1 MKTKQKTKTENITVS
16 ALLGF
21 LVFLLKQENL
31 TVKTE
36 FEKKTAAYKEINI
49 PFKEKPKYITSL
61 QLTNFIALA
70 SEKFNLNA
78 KEIEK
83 IITENWKQFETY
95 LSKTY
100 EEIFDEVEI
109 TNNFYKDLKQYL
121 ILLKAYGKTVV
132 SCRQVYKML
141 NVNSYHDVNDI
152 ELTGEGI
159 KTVWVYKSPYYALTN
174 G

>member
-1 MKTKQKTKTENITVS
+1 MKTKQKTKNITIS

-21 LVFLLKQENL
+21 LISLLKQENL
-31 TVKTE
+31 TVKAE
-36 FEKKTAAYKEINI
+36 FEKKMSVYKEINI

-70 SEKFNLNA
+70 SEKFNVNA

-83 IITENWKQFETY
+83 IITENWNSFSKY
-95 LSKTY
+95 LEKTY

-109 TNNFYKDLKQYL
+109 TNNFYKDLKNYL
-121 ILLKAYGKTVV
+121 LLLNKYGKKIV
-132 SCRQVYKML
+132 SCRQVFKLL

-174 G
+174 GL